1 MRFFFLVTSDHKEL
15 REEREKPGVERRVKK
30 RN

>member
-1 MRFFFLVTSDHKEL
+1 VTSDHKEL

-30 RN
+30 RNWKRLI